1 MLTLEQFR
9 NKKMDE
15 AMTSAD
21 HRTARTKAGLPARPT
36 AYSNK
41 EVEKM
46 AKDRKYKGNTSGLE
60 RALRKYAGRRFDNN
74 TFIQKVIKKH
84 AETNEAIKYTH
95 AVVDG
100 TGKVAGMTSLGKE
113 RDAKDIAR
121 RHNGK
126 VIKLKKPMSSKK
138 GDMMINRPF
147 KEETN
152 EAVTSADRTP
162 QNVVGSD
169 GKVRT
174 RMVPTTKKSD
184 TSEVYARPKGKKI
197 DEISP
202 ELRQRYVDKAFKQYK
217 KSTTYKSDTPS
228 YRQNPKARAKHDE
241 IIRKRHKG
249 IGSSIKRDQAADL
262 QKHGSKLI
270 SKILQKPGDSEAQ
283 AKKRLK
289 KGSMTDKSP
298 EQMSKFLKTNE
309 ATNPH
314 DDEGANHIIM
324 QLRKSVSLRG
334 MRPVEFKDGKKV
346 KVSMADAQ
354 KFLTKYNKAKPMDK
368 EKMQAM
374 AMKSHDGFKKALGE
388 SVQEDMSDFERR
400 MRMMRQAGSSQKI
413 NQKKRDDKEKK
424 SMAAKAAVDMR
435 ARRNEVKEDRMA
447 GKYKKGQTIVRGQ
460 WPNPDKWAEEYIMP
474 NADKKGV
481 KIYSSGPSF
490 VIEKL

>member
-74 TFIQKVIKKH
+74 AFIQKVIKKH
-84 AETNEAIKYTH
+84 A
-95 AVVDG
+95 
-100 TGKVAGMTSLGKE
+100 
-113 RDAKDIAR
+113 
-121 RHNGK
+121 
-126 VIKLKKPMSSKK
+126 
-138 GDMMINRPF
+138 
-147 KEETN
+147 ETN

-162 QNVVGSD
+162 QNVTGSD

-184 TSEVYARPKGKKI
+184 TSEVYARPKGK
-197 DEISP
+197 
-202 ELRQRYVDKAFKQYK
+202 V
-217 KSTTYKSDTPS
+217 TV
-228 YRQNPKARAKHDE
+228 
-241 IIRKRHKG
+241 
-249 IGSSIKRDQAADL
+249 
-262 QKHGSKLI
+262 
-270 SKILQKPGDSEAQ
+270 
-283 AKKRLK
+283 LK
-289 KGSMTDKSP
+289 KGVPASDSRAAELLTKGYPYGSS
-298 EQMSKFLKTNE
+298 SKKAKQNE
-309 ATNPH
+309 AANPH

-354 KFLTKYNKAKPMDK
+354 KFLTKYNKSKPMDK

-374 AMKSHDGFKKALGE
+374 AMKSHDGFKKALSE

-481 KIYSSGPSF
+481 RIYSNGPAF

>member
-9 NKKMDE
+9 
-15 AMTSAD
+15 
-21 HRTARTKAGLPARPT
+21 
-36 AYSNK
+36 
-41 EVEKM
+41 
-46 AKDRKYKGNTSGLE
+46 RK
-60 RALRKYAGRRFDNN
+60 R
-74 TFIQKVIKKH
+74 
-84 AETNEAIKYTH
+84 
-95 AVVDG
+95 
-100 TGKVAGMTSLGKE
+100 
-113 RDAKDIAR
+113 
-121 RHNGK
+121 
-126 VIKLKKPMSSKK
+126 
-138 GDMMINRPF
+138 
-147 KEETN
+147 TN
-152 EAVTSADRTP
+152 EAVTSADRRP

-169 GKVRT
+169 GKVRV

-184 TSEVYARPKGKKI
+184 TSEVYARPKGKVTVLKKGDPRIKAIQDVQKRKAKAFKDLARKEMGEDLDTKDVKTVKKVIKGLKGAVKAHAGQVKSLTKDIQDQNTKI

-217 KSTTYKSDTPS
+217 KSTTYKSNTPS

-249 IGSSIKRDQAADL
+249 VGSSIKRDQAADL
-262 QKHGSKLI
+262 QKHGSKLS
-270 SKILQKPGDSEAQ
+270 SKILQNPNDSEAQ

-289 KGSMTDKSP
+289 KGSMTGKSP

-354 KFLTKYNKAKPMDK
+354 KFLTKYNKSKPMDK

-400 MRMMRQAGSSQKI
+400 MRMMRQADSSQKI
-413 NQKKRDDKEKK
+413 NQKKRDDKERK
-424 SMAAKAAVDMR
+424 SMAAKASVDMR
-435 ARRNEVKEDRMA
+435 AKRNEVKEDRMA

>member
-9 NKKMDE
+9 MRKKTGPFDDKVKTD
-15 AMTSAD
+15 AQ
-21 HRTARTKAGLPARPT
+21 
-36 AYSNK
+36 
-41 EVEKM
+41 KM
-46 AKDRKYKGNTSGLE
+46 AKQPKYKGSTSKLE
-60 RALRKYAGRRFDNN
+60 ADIRKKHGDKNANHFV
-74 TFIQKVIKKH
+74 IQNIIRKH
-84 AETNEAIKYTH
+84 AETNES
-95 AVVDG
+95 V
-100 TGKVAGMTSLGKE
+100 GKTPGDRSYYNLQKAKELAKKAGHDYDKLPQY
-113 RDAKDIAR
+113 DR
-121 RHNGK
+121 RHNDHK
-126 VIKLKKPMSSKK
+126 DYFDNKAK
-138 GDMMINRPF
+138 
-147 KEETN
+147 N

-162 QNVVGSD
+162 QNVIGSD
-169 GKVRT
+169 GKVRV

-184 TSEVYARPKGKKI
+184 TSEVYARPKGKVTVLKKGDPRIKAIQDVQKRKAKSFKDLARKEMGEDQNTKI
-197 DEISP
+197 DEISKKKA
-202 ELRQRYVDKAFKQYK
+202 QRYLGYASRDMF
-217 KSTTYKSDTPS
+217 
-228 YRQNPKARAKHDE
+228 NL
-241 IIRKRHKG
+241 G
-249 IGSSIKRDQAADL
+249 KRDQRASDIDRLGGSHPDQDYKKGPERKAAMRLRGIDRA
-262 QKHGSKLI
+262 
-270 SKILQKPGDSEAQ
+270 SKILMKNKKTSEAV
-283 AKKRLK
+283 
-289 KGSMTDKSP
+289 
-298 EQMSKFLKTNE
+298 
-309 ATNPH
+309 NPH

-354 KFLTKYNKAKPMDK
+354 KFLTKYNKSKPMDK

>member
-21 HRTARTKAGLPARPT
+21 HRAARTKAGLPARPT

-74 TFIQKVIKKH
+74 AFIQKVIKKH
-84 AETNEAIKYTH
+84 A
-95 AVVDG
+95 
-100 TGKVAGMTSLGKE
+100 
-113 RDAKDIAR
+113 
-121 RHNGK
+121 
-126 VIKLKKPMSSKK
+126 
-138 GDMMINRPF
+138 
-147 KEETN
+147 ETN

-184 TSEVYARPKGKKI
+184 TSEVYARPKGK
-197 DEISP
+197 
-202 ELRQRYVDKAFKQYK
+202 
-217 KSTTYKSDTPS
+217 
-228 YRQNPKARAKHDE
+228 
-241 IIRKRHKG
+241 
-249 IGSSIKRDQAADL
+249 
-262 QKHGSKLI
+262 
-270 SKILQKPGDSEAQ
+270 
-283 AKKRLK
+283 AKKEM
-289 KGSMTDKSP
+289 G
-298 EQMSKFLKTNE
+298 E
-309 ATNPH
+309 AANPH

-354 KFLTKYNKAKPMDK
+354 KFLTKYNKSKPMDK

-388 SVQEDMSDFERR
+388 S
-400 MRMMRQAGSSQKI
+400 
-413 NQKKRDDKEKK
+413 
-424 SMAAKAAVDMR
+424 
-435 ARRNEVKEDRMA
+435 
-447 GKYKKGQTIVRGQ
+447 
-460 WPNPDKWAEEYIMP
+460 
-474 NADKKGV
+474 
-481 KIYSSGPSF
+481 
-490 VIEKL
+490 

>member
-1 MLTLEQFR
+1 
-9 NKKMDE
+9 
-15 AMTSAD
+15 
-21 HRTARTKAGLPARPT
+21 
-36 AYSNK
+36 
-41 EVEKM
+41 
-46 AKDRKYKGNTSGLE
+46 
-60 RALRKYAGRRFDNN
+60 
-74 TFIQKVIKKH
+74 
-84 AETNEAIKYTH
+84 
-95 AVVDG
+95 
-100 TGKVAGMTSLGKE
+100 
-113 RDAKDIAR
+113 
-121 RHNGK
+121 
-126 VIKLKKPMSSKK
+126 
-138 GDMMINRPF
+138 
-147 KEETN
+147 
-152 EAVTSADRTP
+152 
-162 QNVVGSD
+162 
-169 GKVRT
+169 
-174 RMVPTTKKSD
+174 MVPTTKKSD
-184 TSEVYARPKGKKI
+184 TSEVYARPKGKAKPI
-197 DEISP
+197 QGRISKKGVP
-202 ELRQRYVDKAFKQYK
+202 ASDSRAAELL
-217 KSTTYKSDTPS
+217 T
-228 YRQNPKARAKHDE
+228 
-241 IIRKRHKG
+241 KG
-249 IGSSIKRDQAADL
+249 YPYGSS
-262 QKHGSKLI
+262 SK
-270 SKILQKPGDSEAQ
+270 K
-283 AKKRLK
+283 AK
-289 KGSMTDKSP
+289 
-298 EQMSKFLKTNE
+298 QNE

-346 KVSMADAQ
+346 NVSMADAQ
-354 KFLTKYNKAKPMDK
+354 KFLTKYNKSKPMDK

>member
-9 NKKMDE
+9 MRKKTGPFDDKVKTD
-15 AMTSAD
+15 AQ
-21 HRTARTKAGLPARPT
+21 
-36 AYSNK
+36 
-41 EVEKM
+41 KM
-46 AKDRKYKGNTSGLE
+46 AKQPKYKGSTSKLE
-60 RALRKYAGRRFDNN
+60 ADIR
-74 TFIQKVIKKH
+74 KKH
-84 AETNEAIKYTH
+84 GDKNANHFVIQNIIRKH
-95 AVVDG
+95 A
-100 TGKVAGMTSLGKE
+100 
-113 RDAKDIAR
+113 
-121 RHNGK
+121 
-126 VIKLKKPMSSKK
+126 
-138 GDMMINRPF
+138 
-147 KEETN
+147 ETN

-162 QNVVGSD
+162 QNVTGSD

-184 TSEVYARPKGKKI
+184 TSEVYARPKGK
-197 DEISP
+197 
-202 ELRQRYVDKAFKQYK
+202 AFKDLARKEMGEDLDTKDVKTVK
-217 KSTTYKSDTPS
+217 KVIKGLKGAVKAHAGQVKSLTKDIQD
-228 YRQNPKARAKHDE
+228 QN
-241 IIRKRHKG
+241 
-249 IGSSIKRDQAADL
+249 
-262 QKHGSKLI
+262 
-270 SKILQKPGDSEAQ
+270 
-283 AKKRLK
+283 
-289 KGSMTDKSP
+289 
-298 EQMSKFLKTNE
+298 
-309 ATNPH
+309 TNPH

-354 KFLTKYNKAKPMDK
+354 KFLTKYNKSKPMDK

-374 AMKSHDGFKKALGE
+374 AMKSHDGFKKALGESVINELTPAQKQMKMKAQGGIRGRQDGGAAKDARDLGIPGYDHQGRGLKKTHKPGDRKKGSYVQNFGTAQARKGDAETGKISQMAYHKSLRQKDPRNYGPDSKLSDLRRKHQDKTGRDMQGRKIAAE

>member
-15 AMTSAD
+15 AMTPAD
-21 HRTARTKAGLPARPT
+21 HRAARTKAGLPARPT

-74 TFIQKVIKKH
+74 AFIQKVIKKH
-84 AETNEAIKYTH
+84 A
-95 AVVDG
+95 
-100 TGKVAGMTSLGKE
+100 
-113 RDAKDIAR
+113 
-121 RHNGK
+121 
-126 VIKLKKPMSSKK
+126 
-138 GDMMINRPF
+138 
-147 KEETN
+147 ETN

-162 QNVVGSD
+162 QNVTGSD

-184 TSEVYARPKGKKI
+184 TSEVYARPKGK
-197 DEISP
+197 
-202 ELRQRYVDKAFKQYK
+202 
-217 KSTTYKSDTPS
+217 
-228 YRQNPKARAKHDE
+228 
-241 IIRKRHKG
+241 
-249 IGSSIKRDQAADL
+249 DL
-262 QKHGSKLI
+262 
-270 SKILQKPGDSEAQ
+270 
-283 AKKRLK
+283 AKKE
-289 KGSMTDKSP
+289 M
-298 EQMSKFLKTNE
+298 EE
-309 ATNPH
+309 AANPH

-354 KFLTKYNKAKPMDK
+354 KFLTKYNKSKPMDK

-374 AMKSHDGFKKALGE
+374 AMKSHDGFKKALSE

>member
-1 MLTLEQFR
+1 MLTLEQFK
-9 NKKMDE
+9 NKK
-15 AMTSAD
+15 
-21 HRTARTKAGLPARPT
+21 
-36 AYSNK
+36 
-41 EVEKM
+41 
-46 AKDRKYKGNTSGLE
+46 
-60 RALRKYAGRRFDNN
+60 
-74 TFIQKVIKKH
+74 I
-84 AETNEAIKYTH
+84 
-95 AVVDG
+95 
-100 TGKVAGMTSLGKE
+100 
-113 RDAKDIAR
+113 
-121 RHNGK
+121 
-126 VIKLKKPMSSKK
+126 
-138 GDMMINRPF
+138 
-147 KEETN
+147 N
-152 EAVTSADRTP
+152 EAVTSADRAP
-162 QNVVGSD
+162 QNVTGAD
-169 GKVRT
+169 GKVRV

-184 TSEVYARPKGKKI
+184 TSEVYARPKGKVTVLKKGDPRIKAIQTVQKRKDKAFKDLAKKEMGEQVKMGKPIKGTISKVGVPAAGPKPGEPGSVVKGVRIGRPIKGKISKKGVPAAAFKI

-202 ELRQRYVDKAFKQYK
+202 ELKQRYADKAFKQYK

-262 QKHGSKLI
+262 QKHGYKLS
-270 SKILQKPGDSEAQ
+270 SKILQNPNDSEAQ

-289 KGSMTDKSP
+289 KGSMTGKSP

-346 KVSMADAQ
+346 KVSSADAQ
-354 KFLTKYNKAKPMDK
+354 KFLTKYNKSKPMDK

-400 MRMMRQAGSSQKI
+400 MRMMRQADSSQKS

-424 SMAAKAAVDMR
+424 SMAAKASVDMR

-447 GKYKKGQTIVRGQ
+447 GKYKKGQTIIRGQ

-474 NADKKGV
+474 NADKKGI

>member
-9 NKKMDE
+9 
-15 AMTSAD
+15 
-21 HRTARTKAGLPARPT
+21 
-36 AYSNK
+36 
-41 EVEKM
+41 
-46 AKDRKYKGNTSGLE
+46 RK
-60 RALRKYAGRRFDNN
+60 R
-74 TFIQKVIKKH
+74 
-84 AETNEAIKYTH
+84 
-95 AVVDG
+95 
-100 TGKVAGMTSLGKE
+100 
-113 RDAKDIAR
+113 
-121 RHNGK
+121 
-126 VIKLKKPMSSKK
+126 
-138 GDMMINRPF
+138 
-147 KEETN
+147 TN
-152 EAVTSADRTP
+152 EAVTSADRRP

-169 GKVRT
+169 GKVRV

-184 TSEVYARPKGKKI
+184 TSEVYARPKGKVTVLKKGDPRIKAIQDVQKRKAKAFKDLARKEMGEDLDTKDVKTVKKVIKGLKGAVKAHAGQVKSLTKDIQDQNTKI

-217 KSTTYKSDTPS
+217 KSTTYKSNTPS
-228 YRQNPKARAKHDE
+228 YRQNPKAQAKHDE

-249 IGSSIKRDQAADL
+249 VGSSIKRDQAADL
-262 QKHGSKLI
+262 QKHGSKLS
-270 SKILQKPGDSEAQ
+270 SKILQNPNDSEAQ

-289 KGSMTDKSP
+289 KGSMTGKSP

-354 KFLTKYNKAKPMDK
+354 KFLTKYNKSKPMDK

-400 MRMMRQAGSSQKI
+400 MRMMRQADSSQKI
-413 NQKKRDDKEKK
+413 NQKKRDDKERK
-424 SMAAKAAVDMR
+424 SMAAKASVDMR
-435 ARRNEVKEDRMA
+435 AKRNEVKEDRMA

>member
-9 NKKMDE
+9 MRKKTGPFDDKVKTD
-15 AMTSAD
+15 AQ
-21 HRTARTKAGLPARPT
+21 
-36 AYSNK
+36 
-41 EVEKM
+41 KM
-46 AKDRKYKGNTSGLE
+46 AKQPKYKGSTSKLE
-60 RALRKYAGRRFDNN
+60 ADIR
-74 TFIQKVIKKH
+74 KKH
-84 AETNEAIKYTH
+84 GDKNANHFVIQNIIRKH
-95 AVVDG
+95 A
-100 TGKVAGMTSLGKE
+100 
-113 RDAKDIAR
+113 
-121 RHNGK
+121 
-126 VIKLKKPMSSKK
+126 
-138 GDMMINRPF
+138 
-147 KEETN
+147 ETN

-162 QNVVGSD
+162 QNVVGPD
-169 GKVRT
+169 GKVKV

-184 TSEVYARPKGKKI
+184 TSEVYARPKGKVTVLKKGDPRI
-197 DEISP
+197 KAIQTVQK
-202 ELRQRYVDKAFKQYK
+202 RKDKAFK
-217 KSTTYKSDTPS
+217 
-228 YRQNPKARAKHDE
+228 
-241 IIRKRHKG
+241 
-249 IGSSIKRDQAADL
+249 DL
-262 QKHGSKLI
+262 
-270 SKILQKPGDSEAQ
+270 
-283 AKKRLK
+283 AKKEM
-289 KGSMTDKSP
+289 G
-298 EQMSKFLKTNE
+298 E
-309 ATNPH
+309 AVNPH

-354 KFLTKYNKAKPMDK
+354 KFLTKYNKAKPIDK

-374 AMKSHDGFKKALGE
+374 AMKSHDGFKKALGESIINELTPAQKQMKMKAQGGIRGRQDGGAAKDARDLGISGYDHQGRGLKKTHKPGDRVRGSYSGNYGTAQARKGDAKTGKISGLALHKDMQKRDSKIGSSSTLQNLRRKHQDKTGRDMQGRKIAAE